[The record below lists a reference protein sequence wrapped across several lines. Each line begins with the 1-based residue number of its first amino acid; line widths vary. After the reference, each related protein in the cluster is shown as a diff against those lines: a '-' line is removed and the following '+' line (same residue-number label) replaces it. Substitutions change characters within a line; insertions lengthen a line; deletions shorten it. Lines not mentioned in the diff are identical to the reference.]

1 MKKKNKHFS
10 ISFFFIFHE
19 TLAYQKIHL
28 KYINNSTYQSNLHL
42 YISFSTHR
50 FKGTDPLKIDQIF
63 HFLFFC
69 EKYTPFHPLS
79 FGMTTITVGQR
90 EVRLAGVQRL
100 RALSERRLSFVL
112 TGVSFILFYLFYIFF
127 YSPFT
132 TLQYLIFSTINCPKT
147 SQVAPDDTPTFE
159 WRASVCGEAVPIV
172 SGLLLNILLFCFFSI
187 FETFHRSQL

>member
-1 MKKKNKHFS
+1 M
-10 ISFFFIFHE
+10 IV
-19 TLAYQKIHL
+19 
-28 KYINNSTYQSNLHL
+28 
-42 YISFSTHR
+42 
-50 FKGTDPLKIDQIF
+50 KGTDPLKIDKIF

-100 RALSERRLSFVL
+100 SALSERRLSFVL

-127 YSPFT
+127 SPFT
-132 TLQYLIFSTINCPKT
+132 TIQYLIFSTINCPKT

-172 SGLLLNILLFCFFSI
+172 SGLLLNILLFCFFLSLKLFTGRN
-187 FETFHRSQL
+187 FEARTLRFVLFGSLRVS

>member
-1 MKKKNKHFS
+1 MWNAIAILNIIVTFFFALQQEGFIWYCKDKVKFARIKILLLHTFCLN
-10 ISFFFIFHE
+10 ISFI
-19 TLAYQKIHL
+19 
-28 KYINNSTYQSNLHL
+28 
-42 YISFSTHR
+42 
-50 FKGTDPLKIDQIF
+50 KGTDPLKIDQIF

-127 YSPFT
+127 FH
-132 TLQYLIFSTINCPKT
+132 
-147 SQVAPDDTPTFE
+147 
-159 WRASVCGEAVPIV
+159 
-172 SGLLLNILLFCFFSI
+172 LLLLYNILY
-187 FETFHRSQL
+187 SQQ

>member
-1 MKKKNKHFS
+1 MSSKGVGP
-10 ISFFFIFHE
+10 
-19 TLAYQKIHL
+19 L
-28 KYINNSTYQSNLHL
+28 
-42 YISFSTHR
+42 
-50 FKGTDPLKIDQIF
+50 KGTDPLKIDQIF

-112 TGVSFILFYLFYIFF
+112 TGVWPCVFYFILFILYIFF
-127 YSPFT
+127 SSFT

-172 SGLLLNILLFCFFSI
+172 SGLLLNILLFCFFLSLKLFTGRN
-187 FETFHRSQL
+187 FEARTLRFVLFGSLRVS